1 MTQTDNETEVATAPA
16 DRIHAIVRGIAG
28 QAVGDNDSFFDLG
41 LDSIQLMQICNE
53 INDEYGEV
61 IDLFLLFENPTVA
74 NCITIVESA
83 GV

>member
-1 MTQTDNETEVATAPA
+1 MPGESGRYTAAVAKYYNMA
-16 DRIHAIVRGIAG
+16 
-28 QAVGDNDSFFDLG
+28 
-41 LDSIQLMQICNE
+41 QICNE